1 MTTQQD
7 PYLDGINNYDALEHQ
22 VNNVIAGKAP
32 NSFDFQ
38 KILKNP
44 LVYLGATF
52 LIFLIILW
60 FWSPGFMKDD
70 EEKTKLWLLLV
81 ITTSLSLASTGAIWW
96 FFLKKKKVWRL
107 LKE

>member
-7 PYLDGINNYDALEHQ
+7 PYMDGMNNYDELEHQ

-44 LVYLGATF
+44 LVYLGVTF

-60 FWSPGFMKDD
+60 FWSPGFIKDD
-70 EEKTKLWLLLV
+70 EDNTKIWLILV
-81 ITTSLSLASTGAIWW
+81 ITASLSLASTGAIWW
-96 FFLKKKKVWRL
+96 FFLRGKSSSD
-107 LKE
+107 

>member
-7 PYLDGINNYDALEHQ
+7 AYLDGMNNYDELEHQ

-52 LIFLIILW
+52 SDLL
-60 FWSPGFMKDD
+60 SNFMV
-70 EEKTKLWLLLV
+70 LV
-81 ITTSLSLASTGAIWW
+81 SLDS
-96 FFLKKKKVWRL
+96 
-107 LKE
+107 